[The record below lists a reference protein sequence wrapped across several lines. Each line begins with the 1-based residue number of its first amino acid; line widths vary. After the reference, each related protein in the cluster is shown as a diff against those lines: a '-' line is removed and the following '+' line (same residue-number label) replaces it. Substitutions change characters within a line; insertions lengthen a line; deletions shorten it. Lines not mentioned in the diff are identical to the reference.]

1 MKQHKKLLITGLTVL
16 GLMMQ
21 AAAPACASELIID
34 EGGPVVEE
42 FPEEENQAEPQSDT
56 SGNTD
61 AAGDTDE
68 VDFDALFEGEETIT
82 FENSEMTAQ
91 DVAALAGDG
100 VLPEEEVFLLRA
112 DQANVRYS
120 LEQLLSVPDP
130 IGSDGELE
138 IASFIKTTMLSLGY
152 TVSEQAFHE
161 GRLNENGID
170 PPGVNI
176 IAERGADAQE
186 RTNGILIL
194 CAHYDSKSLTDEEM
208 SDEEEAPID
217 ALAVVAQ
224 EAQNGQASPD
234 ASEAQNDPEVQNGPE
249 AQNAQKAPR
258 PISVSEN
265 DKSGAAVLLETAR
278 ILAQEETAMDICFV
292 FLSGEEDGYYGS
304 EHIAQWLSDEQ
315 RSRVQGVICLGEL
328 GAETEE
334 APVYLLG
341 TVDGEENSLTA
352 NIRACAEKL
361 GYGNGLRQPQK
372 EEDILAE
379 ALDFAQSGMNAE
391 MPPQGETA
399 DAGSEMGEAAFD
411 ETPANWST
419 AVLPSGSHTAFAKL
433 GIPAVCIFQDTEETF
448 RIVDGRVTEEP
459 EETEAVT
466 EADTDMEAES
476 GETGEAQAGADADGQ
491 TDNADEQAA
500 SDADAEAANAD
511 AAQTTAD
518 AYGQDISPEAAETAD
533 ESEAQA
539 AGESDAQVIAED
551 KLSSAYALS
560 QIADLM
566 AEAVFLYMQ

>member
-1 MKQHKKLLITGLTVL
+1 MSQYKKIVTACIAALSLLV
-16 GLMMQ
+16 Q
-21 AAAPACASELIID
+21 AGALAYAEEMIID
-34 EGGPVVEE
+34 EGDPVVQE
-42 FPEEENQAEPQSDT
+42 FPVED
-56 SGNTD
+56 
-61 AAGDTDE
+61 AGDAEQGYEQGDASGYVDGEDGE

-234 ASEAQNDPEVQNGPE
+234 ALEAQNDPETQNGPE
-249 AQNAQKAPR
+249 EQNVQKAPR

-466 EADTDMEAES
+466 EAD
-476 GETGEAQAGADADGQ
+476 ADGQ